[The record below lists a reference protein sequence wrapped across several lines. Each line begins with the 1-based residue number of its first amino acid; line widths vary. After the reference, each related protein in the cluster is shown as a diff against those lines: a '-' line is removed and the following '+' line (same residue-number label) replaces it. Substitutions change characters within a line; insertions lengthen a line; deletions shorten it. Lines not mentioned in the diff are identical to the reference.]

1 MTKKFS
7 ITALAVSSLL
17 AMGSAQATV
26 TDLGPASPGSPLS
39 FGALAAQG
47 PFNDIFT
54 FSLPA
59 NGGSGYSVT
68 NFTLLPG
75 VYNTM
80 LASLVLV
87 YNPDGILSNADDLP
101 LANSTMMMPGGGSL
115 ALAFPSSPAGFYYL
129 TVMGIANGQ
138 LGGIYNGAISV
149 AVVPEPE
156 TYALMLGG
164 LGLIGFMAARRR
176 RQD

>member
-17 AMGSAQATV
+17 AMGSAQANTI
-26 TDLGPASPGSPLS
+26 TDLGPASPGTPLS
-39 FGALAAQG
+39 FGALAQG
-47 PFNDIFT
+47 SFNDIFT

-59 NGGSGYSVT
+59 NGGSGYSIT

-75 VYNTM
+75 AFNTILTTM
-80 LASLVLV
+80 SLFS
-87 YNPDGILSNADDLP
+87 NPDGVPFTADDML
-101 LANSTMMMPGGGSL
+101 LGSSMMPGSGSL
-115 ALAFPSSPAGFYYL
+115 ALAVPSSPAGFYFL
-129 TVMGIANGQ
+129 NVTGITNGQ
-138 LGGIYNGAISV
+138 AGGIYNGAISV
-149 AVVPEPE
+149 AIPEPE

-176 RQD
+176 RQG

>member
-7 ITALAVSSLL
+7 IAALAVGSLL
-17 AMGSAQATV
+17 AMGSAHATI

-54 FSLPA
+54 FTLPA
-59 NGGSGYSVT
+59 NGGSGYSIT

-75 VYNTM
+75 VYNTV
-80 LASLVLV
+80 LATLSLIS
-87 YNPDGILSNADDLP
+87 NPDGILFNADDML
-101 LANSTMMMPGGGSL
+101 LATSVMPGGESL
-115 ALAFPSSPAGFYYL
+115 ALAFPSSPAGSYYL
-129 TVMGIANGQ
+129 NVTGIANGTQ
-138 LGGIYNGAISV
+138 GGIYNGAISV
-149 AVVPEPE
+149 AVIPEPE

-164 LGLIGFMAARRR
+164 LGVIGFMAARRR
-176 RQD
+176 RMV

>member
-17 AMGSAQATV
+17 AMGSAHATI

-47 PFNDIFT
+47 LFNDVFT

-59 NGGSGYSVT
+59 NGGSGYSIT

-75 VYNTM
+75 VYNTI
-80 LASLVLV
+80 LSTLSLFS
-87 YNPDGILSNADDLP
+87 NPDGILFNTDDTL
-101 LANSTMMMPGGGSL
+101 LASSVMPGVGSL
-115 ALAFPSSPAGFYYL
+115 TLTFPSSPAGPYYL
-129 TVMGIANGQ
+129 NVTGIANGAA
-138 LGGIYNGAISV
+138 GGIYNGAISV

-176 RQD
+176 REG

>member
-75 VYNTM
+75 GFNTM
-80 LASLVLV
+80 LATLSLIS
-87 YNPDGILSNADDLP
+87 NPDGILYNADDMT
-101 LANSTMMMPGGGSL
+101 LASSVVPGGGSL
-115 ALAFPSSPAGFYYL
+115 ALVFPSSPAGFYYL
-129 TVMGIANGQ
+129 NVTGIANGQ